1 MLLTFKWAYGFLLL
15 FFFNVPFAGF
25 ATHIVGGEMNYTC
38 LGNNRYEITLTI
50 FRDCFNGDPNAW
62 FDNPASIG
70 VFDANNRLLEQILVP
85 LMNND
90 TLNPVLSGEC
100 FVVPPSV
107 CVHTTTYRTQV
118 ELPFRT
124 GGYQLAYQRCCRNR
138 TILNIINPLASGAT
152 YGVTI
157 SEQALLRCNSNP
169 KFKRWPPIYICVN
182 EPILFDQS
190 AEDVEGD
197 SIVYSLCAPLLGA
210 NQAIPQPQPPNAP
223 PYQSVVWQSPPYG
236 VNNMLN
242 GVAGGVPLRIDA
254 KTGILTGVPN
264 TIGQFVVGICVEE
277 YRNGVLISTTRR
289 DFQYNVGVC
298 GKPDAAFFAPE
309 IQCGDLSVDF
319 VNSSNGARNFLWLF
333 NDPKAPDAF
342 STEINPTYTF
352 SDSGAYNVML
362 IVAPG
367 TICADTF
374 VQTIYLQL
382 NTLAPDF
389 EFYFETCTDSLTITA
404 EDFST
409 DEVATPVSWVWQLQP
424 GDRQFEGR
432 NISFAVDSSGEYTL
446 SLRVQADN
454 ACEARIEKSFV
465 AELIEAV
472 LPDTIFICEGDSA
485 ALNPDFDPQYLY
497 QWFPAE
503 GLDDPTSPNPVAKI
517 DTNKT
522 YTVTISDVNLFCQI
536 ERQVALIL
544 ADSVGD
550 FTISA
555 EPDTLFGRSQ
565 AQLFATFFENH
576 RYSWQPPERLNDP
589 AIFNPIAQPE
599 ETTTYLLRIENAF
612 GCIATAE
619 IKLVVIPLACD
630 EPHIFIPTAFTPNG
644 DGENDVF
651 RLRSNTVAALYCI
664 VYNRWG
670 QRVFESRDTN
680 ESWDGTFKGQALPP
694 DVYAYYI
701 EAVCFDGTIFKK
713 QGNVSLL
720 K

>member
-1 MLLTFKWAYGFLLL
+1 MLSTSKWACCFLLL
-15 FFFNVPFAGF
+15 FFLSAPFVGF

-50 FRDCFNGDPNAW
+50 FRDCFFGDPNAW

-107 CVHTTTYRTQV
+107 CVHTTTYRTEV
-118 ELPFRT
+118 ELPFRA

-138 TILNIINPLASGAT
+138 TILNIVNPLASGAT

-157 SEQALLRCNSNP
+157 SEQALLQCNSSP

-190 AEDVEGD
+190 AEDVDGD

-223 PYQSVVWQSPPYG
+223 PYQPVVWQSPPYG

-242 GVAGGVPLRIDA
+242 GVTGGVPLRIDP
-254 KTGILTGVPN
+254 KTGVLTGIPN

-319 VNSSNGARNFLWLF
+319 VNSSNGANNFLWLF
-333 NDPKAPDAF
+333 NDPGNPDAF
-342 STEINPTYTF
+342 STAINPSYTF

-362 IVAPG
+362 IVAPS
-367 TICADTF
+367 TVCADTF
-374 VQTIYLQL
+374 TQAIYLQR
-382 NTLAPDF
+382 NTLVPDF
-389 EFYFETCTDSLTITA
+389 EFYFETCKDSLTITA
-404 EDFST
+404 EDLST
-409 DEVATPVSWVWQLQP
+409 DEGAMPVSWVWQLQP
-424 GDRQFEGR
+424 GGRQFQGQ
-432 NISFAVDSSGEYTL
+432 NISFAVDSSGEYRL
-446 SLRVQADN
+446 SLRVQAAN
-454 ACEARIEKSFV
+454 SCEARIEKSFV
-465 AELIEAV
+465 AELIEVA

-497 QWFPAE
+497 QWLPAE

-522 YTVTISDVNLFCQI
+522 YTVIISDINLFCQI
-536 ERQVALIL
+536 ERQVTLIL

-565 AQLFATFFENH
+565 AQLFAPFFENH
-576 RYSWQPPERLNDP
+576 RYAWQPPESLNDP

-599 ETTTYLLRIENAF
+599 ATTTYLLHIENAF
-612 GCIATAE
+612 GCNATAE
-619 IKLVVIPLACD
+619 IRLVVVPLTCD

-651 RLRSNTVAALYCI
+651 RLRSNTVETLYCI
-664 VYNRWG
+664 IYNRWG
-670 QRVFESRDTN
+670 QRVFESLDFS
-680 ESWDGTFKGQALPP
+680 ESWDGTFEGQALPP

-720 K
+720 R